1 MNCIKRLG
9 ERVMSRTFERQV
21 NELHIRAAIL
31 NRLTE
36 LGRPQTAGV
45 WGNSPQ
51 TGLMQQRLKLS
62 GVNPVT
68 GLPAQ
73 MTDTWVRN
81 AVARLENSENDAAKE
96 TAKIIIDA
104 YDRGNLIK
112 TITGVRSDGVN
123 LVKIP

>member
-1 MNCIKRLG
+1 
-9 ERVMSRTFERQV
+9 
-21 NELHIRAAIL
+21 
-31 NRLTE
+31 
-36 LGRPQTAGV
+36 
-45 WGNSPQ
+45 
-51 TGLMQQRLKLS
+51 MQQRLKLS

-123 LVKIP
+123 LAKIP